1 MITVILAGKWL
12 ELTGGTYPHRVTIMQ
27 LAGYPDVQWDADR
40 RRWLVDARL
49 WPKLWHELGEYIAPV
64 SADVLMALPID
75 APGAGSAR
83 RTRRAAVER
92 AKVRKQAAAAAV
104 RMGKEM
110 GGR

>member
-1 MITVILAGKWL
+1 M
-12 ELTGGTYPHRVTIMQ
+12 
-27 LAGYPDVQWDADR
+27 
-40 RRWLVDARL
+40 VDARL

-92 AKVRKQAAAAAV
+92 AKVRKQAAAAV